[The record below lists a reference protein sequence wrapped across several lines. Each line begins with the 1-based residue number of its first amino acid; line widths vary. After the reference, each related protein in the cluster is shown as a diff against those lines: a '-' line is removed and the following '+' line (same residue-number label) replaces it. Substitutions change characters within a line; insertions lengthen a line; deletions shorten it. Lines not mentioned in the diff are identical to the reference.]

1 LELAGK
7 FVRLPLPKELSW
19 REKLMKKFGLLVFI
33 FALSIGLVFST
44 NCGFSRSFNNF
55 GGIQGSG
62 TSKTETRNVIGFTKI
77 DASNAV
83 NVEVAVG
90 SSFAVEVQA
99 DDNLLAN
106 IKTEVSGDTLKI
118 YSEDR
123 ISSKTRINVKIS
135 MPTIEGL
142 EISGAS
148 SANVAGVKAN
158 SLELKAS
165 GASKI
170 KIDGEAKT
178 LEADASGASSIDA
191 EKLKVEDADVEASGA
206 SNATVSAVNDL
217 DLNASGASKISYLGE
232 PKNIKQDSSGASSIK
247 QK

>member
-1 LELAGK
+1 
-7 FVRLPLPKELSW
+7 
-19 REKLMKKFGLLVFI
+19 MKKFGLLVFI
-33 FALSIGLVFST
+33 FALSIGLTFS
-44 NCGFSRSFNNF
+44 NSCGFNSFKNF
-55 GGIQGSG
+55 SGIQGSG
-62 TSKTETRNVIGFTKI
+62 TSKTEMRNVDGFTKI
-77 DASNAV
+77 DASGAV

-90 SSFAVEVQA
+90 SGFAVEVQA

-135 MPTIEGL
+135 MPAIEGL

-148 SANVAGVKAN
+148 SANVANVEAD

-170 KIDGEAKT
+170 KIEGEAKT
-178 LEADASGASSIDA
+178 LEANASGASSIDA
-191 EKLKVEDADVEASGA
+191 EKLKVEDANVEASGA
-206 SNATVSAVNDL
+206 SSATVLAINDL
-217 DLNASGASKISYLGE
+217 DLNASGASKISYVGE

-247 QK
+247 KK